1 MNPILAADFK
11 LPDDGLYQIAP
22 EGEFVHLPTGFRQ
35 ILDAD
40 ACRAIVNDFTQRAA
54 QPGFA
59 GVLVDYDH
67 ESLDMA
73 KRTEAAGWILALEHR
88 QGAGLWGRIR

>member
-35 ILDAD
+35 QLDAD
-40 ACRAIVNDFTQRAA
+40 ACQAIVADFT
-54 QPGFA
+54 
-59 GVLVDYDH
+59 
-67 ESLDMA
+67 
-73 KRTEAAGWILALEHR
+73 AL
-88 QGAGLWGRIR
+88 L